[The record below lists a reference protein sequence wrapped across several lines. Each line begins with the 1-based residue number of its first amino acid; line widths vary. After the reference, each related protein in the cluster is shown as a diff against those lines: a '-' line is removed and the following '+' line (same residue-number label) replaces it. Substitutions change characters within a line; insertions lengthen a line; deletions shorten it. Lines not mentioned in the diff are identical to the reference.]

1 MSSRLPLQGGWECGN
16 YLWKYRKDLLIE
28 AEGYH
33 YLIRSR
39 SVRNK
44 SRSRT
49 KNPIAPRCWSISAQ
63 YLSSP
68 ENLIPIWKLWELTVN
83 LRANGEITRRPE
95 GLYIRQRAIRGRD
108 CASIIPECA
117 FLLAI
122 EVFFFA
128 GFGFVH
134 HCIIVLLFRPDTKSR
149 DQMIIFATLRSQ
161 ARHRRSLFSKSS
173 REICFA
179 ECRPGHLRSDAR
191 VCSQDNGPSI
201 FLAPFQATRDGEGY

>member
-1 MSSRLPLQGGWECGN
+1 MGWECGN

-83 LRANGEITRRPE
+83 LRANREITPRPE
-95 GLYIRQRAIRGRD
+95 GLYIRQRAIRVPD
-108 CASIIPECA
+108 CASIIPECS
-117 FLLAI
+117 FLLSIEEFFLLGLGLSIIASLSCYSDLTRNLGIKWSFLQLFDLRHAI
-122 EVFFFA
+122 GVLCSPKVLVKYA
-128 GFGFVH
+128 LPNADQAISDLMLGFV
-134 HCIIVLLFRPDTKSR
+134 
-149 DQMIIFATLRSQ
+149 
-161 ARHRRSLFSKSS
+161 RRTMDPQSF
-173 REICFA
+173 
-179 ECRPGHLRSDAR
+179 
-191 VCSQDNGPSI
+191 
-201 FLAPFQATRDGEGY
+201 

>member
-1 MSSRLPLQGGWECGN
+1 MSSRLLLQGGWECGN

-83 LRANGEITRRPE
+83 LRANREITPRPE
-95 GLYIRQRAIRGRD
+95 GLYIRQRAIRVRD

-117 FLLAI
+117 FLLSIEEFFCWVWVCPLLHHCPAI
-122 EVFFFA
+122 PTWHEISGSNDHFLQLFDLRHAIGVLCSPKVLVKYA
-128 GFGFVH
+128 LPNADQAISDLMLGFV
-134 HCIIVLLFRPDTKSR
+134 
-149 DQMIIFATLRSQ
+149 
-161 ARHRRSLFSKSS
+161 RRTMDPQSF
-173 REICFA
+173 
-179 ECRPGHLRSDAR
+179 
-191 VCSQDNGPSI
+191 
-201 FLAPFQATRDGEGY
+201 

>member
-1 MSSRLPLQGGWECGN
+1 MSSRLLLQGGWECGN

-117 FLLAI
+117 FL
-122 EVFFFA
+122 
-128 GFGFVH
+128 
-134 HCIIVLLFRPDTKSR
+134 
-149 DQMIIFATLRSQ
+149 
-161 ARHRRSLFSKSS
+161 
-173 REICFA
+173 
-179 ECRPGHLRSDAR
+179 
-191 VCSQDNGPSI
+191 PSI
-201 FLAPFQATRDGEGY
+201 EEFFLLGSGLSIIASLSCYPTLTRNLGIKWSFLQLFDLRHAIGVLCSPKVLVKYALPNADQAISDLMLGLVRRTMDPQSF

>member
-1 MSSRLPLQGGWECGN
+1 MSSRLLLQGGWECGN

-83 LRANGEITRRPE
+83 LRANGEITPPPE
-95 GLYIRQRAIRGRD
+95 GLYIRQRAIRVRD
-108 CASIIPECA
+108 CASIIPECP
-117 FLLAI
+117 FLPSNWRVL
-122 EVFFFA
+122 FFCL
-128 GFGFVH
+128 V
-134 HCIIVLLFRPDTKSR
+134 
-149 DQMIIFATLRSQ
+149 
-161 ARHRRSLFSKSS
+161 
-173 REICFA
+173 
-179 ECRPGHLRSDAR
+179 R
-191 VCSQDNGPSI
+191 VCPSLHRCPAIPTWHEISGSNDHFCNSSISGAPSAFFVLQKFSWNMLCRMPTRPSQIWCSSLVRRTMDPQS
-201 FLAPFQATRDGEGY
+201 F

>member
-1 MSSRLPLQGGWECGN
+1 M
-16 YLWKYRKDLLIE
+16 
-28 AEGYH
+28 
-33 YLIRSR
+33 
-39 SVRNK
+39 
-44 SRSRT
+44 
-49 KNPIAPRCWSISAQ
+49 
-63 YLSSP
+63 
-68 ENLIPIWKLWELTVN
+68 
-83 LRANGEITRRPE
+83 RANGEITPRPE

-108 CASIIPECA
+108 CASIIPECP
-117 FLLAI
+117 FLPSI
-122 EVFFFA
+122 EELFFSA

-134 HCIIVLLFRPDTKSR
+134 YCIIVLLFRPDTKSR

-201 FLAPFQATRDGEGY
+201 FLAPFQATRDGERY

>member
-1 MSSRLPLQGGWECGN
+1 MSSRLLLQGGWECGN

-44 SRSRT
+44 SRPRT

-83 LRANGEITRRPE
+83 LRANREITPGPE
-95 GLYIRQRAIRGRD
+95 GLYIRQRAIRVRD

-117 FLLAI
+117 FLPSIEEFFLLGLGLSIIASLSCYSDLTRNLGIKWSFLQLFDLRRAI
-122 EVFFFA
+122 GVLCSPKVLVKYA
-128 GFGFVH
+128 LPNADQAISDLMLGF
-134 HCIIVLLFRPDTKSR
+134 S
-149 DQMIIFATLRSQ
+149 
-161 ARHRRSLFSKSS
+161 
-173 REICFA
+173 
-179 ECRPGHLRSDAR
+179 
-191 VCSQDNGPSI
+191 SQDNGPSI

>member
-1 MSSRLPLQGGWECGN
+1 MGWECGN

-108 CASIIPECA
+108 CASIIPECPFLPSIEEF
-117 FLLAI
+117 FLLGSGLSIIASLSCYPTLTRNLGIKWSFLQLFDLRHAI
-122 EVFFFA
+122 GVLCSPKVLVKYA
-128 GFGFVH
+128 LPNADQAISDLMLGFV
-134 HCIIVLLFRPDTKSR
+134 
-149 DQMIIFATLRSQ
+149 
-161 ARHRRSLFSKSS
+161 RRTMDPQSF
-173 REICFA
+173 
-179 ECRPGHLRSDAR
+179 
-191 VCSQDNGPSI
+191 
-201 FLAPFQATRDGEGY
+201 